1 MKVIVILM
9 FVNCVNPQITFNK
22 WKQALSGIVN
32 TYSLFLD
39 QQVFDMNCAFINAFN
54 SKFGQSFQLGLNEFS
69 SLTFSQFQTKYLG
82 IMVPSQSNRI
92 SQIVYSNSGLFARFI
107 EPIDIIPVSKTIPA
121 SIDYRNSSLAV
132 QNQKNCG
139 SCWAFTALSILG
151 GWPINAL
158 NWILKS
164 GGNAAPAMANYQ
176 YYGFKTKCRTN
187 LAKIPVNIKAV
198 VQNYTA
204 GNENMM
210 KEIVANVGPVA
221 AVISVTSV
229 FQLYKSGIFYDT
241 TCNSNCGYV
250 NHAVV
255 IVGYG
260 RNATTNLDYWI
271 VKNTWG
277 TTWGQLGYIYMSR
290 NRGNNCNIACYAI
303 HLGLVVPKT
312 ADRISSTTY
321 SETMHSPLMSIMPTT
336 DSSSTTVADSVD
348 YSNYTLAVKHQL
360 NCGSCWAFSVLD
372 TLESRLKRLN
382 NSYNTKL
389 SPQYL
394 VDCDTRDYA
403 CGGGWPINALNW
415 IVQGGGNAVPA
426 WTDYQY
432 YGFKLRCR
440 VTPKIHMGIVATVQN
455 FTGGN
460 ENMMKELV
468 SNYGPLTSVIS
479 VTSYF
484 QLYKSGIFYDT
495 TCNSNCATVN
505 HAIVIVGYGRNV
517 TTNMDYWI
525 VKNSWVTNSFL
536 N

>member
-1 MKVIVILM
+1 MKFLKLFYIFILTSLVHSKVS
-9 FVNCVNPQITFNK
+9 FNTWQLTFKTVETASGNSRQI
-22 WKQALSGIVN
+22 
-32 TYSLFLD
+32 
-39 QQVFDMNCAFINAFN
+39 FDMNNAFITIIN
-54 SKFGQSFQLGLNEFS
+54 SRLKNSFLLGLNEFS
-69 SLTFSQFQTKYLG
+69 DLTFGQFQ
-82 IMVPSQSNRI
+82 NR
-92 SQIVYSNSGLFARFI
+92 
-107 EPIDIIPVSKTIPA
+107 
-121 SIDYRNSSLAV
+121 
-132 QNQKNCG
+132 
-139 SCWAFTALSILG
+139 
-151 GWPINAL
+151 
-158 NWILKS
+158 
-164 GGNAAPAMANYQ
+164 
-176 YYGFKTKCRTN
+176 
-187 LAKIPVNIKAV
+187 
-198 VQNYTA
+198 
-204 GNENMM
+204 
-210 KEIVANVGPVA
+210 
-221 AVISVTSV
+221 
-229 FQLYKSGIFYDT
+229 
-241 TCNSNCGYV
+241 
-250 NHAVV
+250 
-255 IVGYG
+255 
-260 RNATTNLDYWI
+260 
-271 VKNTWG
+271 
-277 TTWGQLGYIYMSR
+277 
-290 NRGNNCNIACYAI
+290 

-525 VKNSWVTNSFL
+525 VKNSWGTSWGQAGYIFMARNQGNNCNIACYATYAV
-536 N
+536 

>member
-139 SCWAFTALSILG
+139 SCWAFTALSILESKMMLSNSSHKKLLSPQYLVDCDTRDYGCSG

-290 NRGNNCNIACYAI
+290 NRGNNCNIACYAM
-303 HLGLVVPKT
+303 
-312 ADRISSTTY
+312 Y
-321 SETMHSPLMSIMPTT
+321 
-336 DSSSTTVADSVD
+336 
-348 YSNYTLAVKHQL
+348 AV
-360 NCGSCWAFSVLD
+360 
-372 TLESRLKRLN
+372 
-382 NSYNTKL
+382 
-389 SPQYL
+389 
-394 VDCDTRDYA
+394 
-403 CGGGWPINALNW
+403 
-415 IVQGGGNAVPA
+415 
-426 WTDYQY
+426 
-432 YGFKLRCR
+432 
-440 VTPKIHMGIVATVQN
+440 
-455 FTGGN
+455 
-460 ENMMKELV
+460 
-468 SNYGPLTSVIS
+468 
-479 VTSYF
+479 
-484 QLYKSGIFYDT
+484 
-495 TCNSNCATVN
+495 
-505 HAIVIVGYGRNV
+505 
-517 TTNMDYWI
+517 
-525 VKNSWVTNSFL
+525 
-536 N
+536 